1 MALLACRSSPGRMA
15 FSERAMQGFRGVLM
29 EEVGG
34 DVEVCGVVTI
44 P

>member
-1 MALLACRSSPGRMA
+1 MA
-15 FSERAMQGFRGVLM
+15 FSERAMQGFRGALM